1 MCGKARGME
10 GGITTTCDFGKAEE
24 TKRKQK
30 EV

>member
-1 MCGKARGME
+1 MRGKARGRE